1 MNKVVYERW
10 FPTAY
15 EYRRPPE
22 VVCDA
27 DIPKTKGKGSRAIGK
42 GAGASTG
49 NGRKSA
55 KDKA

>member
-15 EYRRPPE
+15 EYRVKAE

-27 DIPKTKGKGSRAIGK
+27 DIPKTSGKGSRATGK
-42 GAGASTG
+42 GAGASKG

-55 KDKA
+55 KDKT

>member
-1 MNKVVYERW
+1 MNGFVYERW

-15 EYRRPPE
+15 EYRTPPE
-22 VVCDA
+22 VVRPA
-27 DIPKTKGKGSRAIGK
+27 DIPKTKGKGNRATGK